1 MIIMKL
7 KQQIR
12 RLLAL
17 ECVGYF
23 RPAGCVWVLLLAGRG
38 FSLAEI
44 GLAEG
49 FFHLVSMICEIP
61 SGMLADLLGRKRTLA
76 AGQIMSGLS
85 AAAMLLSDSMAGVC
99 LGMALSAMGYNLA
112 SGTREAITYDSLVAY
127 GVEEGYLKLSSRQNV
142 VYRLTAAAAM
152 LCAGA
157 TAAVGYRLAYAADIL
172 FALAGTCAALSL
184 WEPVVTKGQRAR
196 ENAPL
201 RGLWSRLRAYLGETL
216 RFLREHPRTLGL
228 MLFNAL
234 VGAFATLLGFYLQD
248 ALPGAGAHP
257 ALLGPLLVAVGLG
270 GAAGSHA
277 AAGLARLPYRTAAV
291 FSCAAIACG
300 YLMAASNMLPLMAAG
315 GFLAVAGDD
324 CLQTLT
330 DARLNQGLPSDQ
342 RATLISVSSMCFS
355 LMMVV
360 LSPLTGALVS

>member
-1 MIIMKL
+1 MKL

-85 AAAMLLSDSMAGVC
+85 AAAMLLSDTMAGVC

-184 WEPVVTKGQRAR
+184 WEPVVTKGQRER

-248 ALPGAGAHP
+248 ALPGCGIVINTVP
-257 ALLGPLLVAVGLG
+257 APML
-270 GAAGSHA
+270 
-277 AAGLARLPYRTAAV
+277 TAAR
-291 FSCAAIACG
+291 
-300 YLMAASNMLPLMAAG
+300 
-315 GFLAVAGDD
+315 VAGMKPDALILD
-324 CLQTLT
+324 LASAPGGTDFEAARAFGIRALT
-330 DARLNQGLPSDQ
+330 APGLPGKW
-342 RATLISVSSMCFS
+342 
-355 LMMVV
+355 
-360 LSPLTGALVS
+360 SPQTAAEAVRDAVYNILEDEKA